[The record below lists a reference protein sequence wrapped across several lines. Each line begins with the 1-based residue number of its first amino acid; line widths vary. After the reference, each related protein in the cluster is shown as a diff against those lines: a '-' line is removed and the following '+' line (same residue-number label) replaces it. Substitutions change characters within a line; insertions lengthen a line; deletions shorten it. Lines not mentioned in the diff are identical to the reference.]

1 MKMRTTEWLI
11 GEFGIRNHALYTKL
25 KGKEMAFLPNSVT

>member
-11 GEFGIRNHALYTKL
+11 GEFGIRNDAL
-25 KGKEMAFLPNSVT
+25 